1 MTMKVQNIMEIVV
14 CMRKYAVCGGCMMNG
29 SEKSIIFWFSVVVDV
44 LELSGCLRARITRLI
59 CK

>member
-1 MTMKVQNIMEIVV
+1 MTMKAQNIMERVV
-14 CMRKYAVCGGCMMNG
+14 CMRKYAVCGGCMMNRSG
-29 SEKSIIFWFSVVVDV
+29 KNIIFWFSVVVDV